1 MRRSSTVLH
10 KIHFKTGNRAR
21 GLLSD
26 VSDIHERS
34 HDEPTTSRRGSVWH
48 ANPRRQCV
56 NLHDWKITARLE
68 GAVDSRGWPR
78 FRR

>member
-48 ANPRRQCV
+48 ANPRR
-56 NLHDWKITARLE
+56 
-68 GAVDSRGWPR
+68 RGCGVLIYMIEKLRPA
-78 FRR
+78 